1 MSCQECPQCQAEI
14 TGRNIALERLAAS
27 LWSVFSLGPGE
38 ARGGAMQEYV
48 SKSFIYRSSGDIQE
62 EEEDRIR
69 GRLDHSQGDTSE
81 NVSEIDS
88 LLLMTEGETL
98 RIK

>member
-1 MSCQECPQCQAEI
+1 MSEI
-14 TGRNIALERLAAS
+14 TGRNIAVERLAS
-27 LWSVFSLGPGE
+27 TLWSVTGLGRGE
-38 ARGGAMQEYV
+38 VGGAGMQEYV

-62 EEEDRIR
+62 EEEEDGIR
-69 GRLDHSQGDTSE
+69 GRLDHSQGNTSE

-88 LLLMTEGETL
+88 ILLMTEGETL

>member
-1 MSCQECPQCQAEI
+1 MSEI
-14 TGRNIALERLAAS
+14 TGRNIAVERLAS
-27 LWSVFSLGPGE
+27 TLWSVTGLGRGE
-38 ARGGAMQEYV
+38 VGGAGMQEYV

-62 EEEDRIR
+62 EGDGIR
-69 GRLDHSQGDTSE
+69 GRIDHSQGNTSE

-88 LLLMTEGETL
+88 ILLMTEGETL

>member
-1 MSCQECPQCQAEI
+1 MCPQCQAEI

-27 LWSVFSLGPGE
+27 LWSVSGLGPGE
-38 ARGGAMQEYV
+38 AGGGAMQEYV
-48 SKSFIYRSSGDIQE
+48 SKSFIYRSSGNIQE
-62 EEEDRIR
+62 EEEDGIR
-69 GRLDHSQGDTSE
+69 GRLDHSQEDTSE

>member
-1 MSCQECPQCQAEI
+1 MCPQCQAEI

-27 LWSVFSLGPGE
+27 LWSVSALGQ
-38 ARGGAMQEYV
+38 GGAGGGALQEYV

-62 EEEDRIR
+62 EEEDGIR

>member
-1 MSCQECPQCQAEI
+1 
-14 TGRNIALERLAAS
+14 
-27 LWSVFSLGPGE
+27 
-38 ARGGAMQEYV
+38 MQEYV

-62 EEEDRIR
+62 EEEDGIR
-69 GRLDHSQGDTSE
+69 GRLDHSQEDTSE